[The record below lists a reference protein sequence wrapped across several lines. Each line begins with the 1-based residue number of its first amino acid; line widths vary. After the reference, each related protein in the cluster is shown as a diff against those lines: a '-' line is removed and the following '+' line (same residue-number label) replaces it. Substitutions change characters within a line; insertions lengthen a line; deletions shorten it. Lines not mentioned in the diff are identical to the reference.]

1 MVHTFEVDLNGRK
14 ITIETGKMAKQAN
27 GAVVVR
33 SGDSVV
39 LVTACANEEPKPGAA
54 FFPLTVDYREYTYAA
69 GKIPG
74 GFIKREGRMS
84 EKEILTSRLIDR
96 PLRPLFPEG
105 FYNEVQIIA
114 TVISSDSQIDSDI
127 PAMIG
132 ASAALAISGIP
143 FDGPIGA
150 ARVGYLDGSYVL
162 NPTADQL
169 KESKM
174 DLVVAGTVQAVQMV
188 ESEAQELS
196 EEIML
201 GAVMF
206 GHQQMQ
212 VVIDAINEMADAV
225 GKDAWDWTPPAK
237 N

>member
-1 MVHTFEVDLNGRK
+1 MSHYKKTLVYGNHQLTL
-14 ITIETGKMAKQAN
+14 ETGEIARQAS
-27 GAVVVR
+27 GAVMV
-33 SGDSVV
+33 SLDDTVV
-39 LVTACANEEPKPGAA
+39 LVTVVGMKNAKPEQD
-54 FFPLTVDYREYTYAA
+54 FFPLTVDYQERTYAA

-74 GFIKREGRMS
+74 GFFRREGRPS

-96 PLRPLFPEG
+96 PLRPLFPES
-105 FYNEVQIIA
+105 FYNEVQIVA
-114 TVISSDSQIDSDI
+114 TVLSSDSQIDSDI

-150 ARVGYLDGSYVL
+150 ARVGYLNGEYVL

-169 KESKM
+169 LESKM

-196 EEIML
+196 
-201 GAVMF
+201 
-206 GHQQMQ
+206 
-212 VVIDAINEMADAV
+212 
-225 GKDAWDWTPPAK
+225 
-237 N
+237 